1 MKKTIGKSIFA
12 AIAIGL
18 LSTSYVLA
26 DTVERDVDNQKT
38 IDDNKKLVDRYRW
51 YDQLDNGDIVHHN
64 VDASTNDFG
73 YDL

>member
-38 IDDNKKLVDRYRW
+38 MDDNKKLVDRYRW
-51 YDQLDNGDIVHHN
+51 YD
-64 VDASTNDFG
+64 
-73 YDL
+73 